1 MKKKIVVLFILLCSM
16 LACVNSAEAYS
27 NQDNKIYNKAYSN
40 FVNGDYQGSIVQLR
54 KLVEKYPNDMPI
66 FIMFLTNYVILC
78 EYDVAEQIF
87 GYIVKTH
94 PQEAAGYSL
103 LADLYAD
110 TGNIPFAVK
119 YYDKVLSLP
128 GVDNETI
135 KTSEANRKKIIDKQI
150 AYDKQISLKDKSII
164 DVNLNLDAKK
174 WYNAFASG
182 SKANWS
188 VEYGLTGEDVTH
200 YKWTKLVSVDFYNKS
215 SYNLSLDIVYE
226 FVNSQIRKQALF
238 NGYKD
243 AVKKLSEDENNIY
256 YEWSIPN
263 LNESEIGR
271 LYKHA
276 NGIYYIRYAV
286 RQSSISAQQR
296 ESILKFLKNV
306 TVKK

>member
-1 MKKKIVVLFILLCSM
+1 MKKKIIVLFILLCSV
-16 LACVNSAEAYS
+16 LSCTNSAYAYTKK
-27 NQDNKIYNKAYSN
+27 DTRIYNKACDK
-40 FVNGDYQGSIVQLR
+40 FTAGDYQGSVAELR
-54 KLVEKYPNDMPI
+54 KLIDKYPLDKPI
-66 FIMFLTNYVILC
+66 FVMLGTNYVLLGQY
-78 EYDVAEQIF
+78 EAAEQVF
-87 GYIVKTH
+87 GYIVKIY
-94 PQEAAGYSL
+94 PNDASGYSL

-110 TGNIPFAVK
+110 TGRIPFAVK

-135 KTSEANRKKIIDKQI
+135 QACEANRKAIIEKQI
-150 AYDKQISLKDKSII
+150 AYDKNILLKDKSII
-164 DVNLNLDAKK
+164 DVNLNLDPKK

-182 SKANWS
+182 DKTNWS

-200 YKWTKLVSVDFYNKS
+200 YKWTKLVSVNFYNIS
-215 SYNLSLDIVYE
+215 SYDLGLDIVYE
-226 FVNSQIRKQALF
+226 FVSSQVRKQALL

-243 AVKKLSEDENNIY
+243 VVKKISEDENNIY

-276 NGIYYIRYAV
+276 KGIYYIRYAF
-286 RQSSISAQQR
+286 RESSITDQQR